1 MATEIAK
8 AYVQIIPSAEGIK
21 GKLTEVFSSEATD
34 VGEAFGKKM
43 VSGIQK
49 AFEASDIGKKLADS
63 IDQNGMVKQS
73 LGNVETAFK
82 DNTNKIKSY
91 TEETYKAAGNS
102 VNEYAKTAA
111 TASESQFKAIGEA
124 LGKNL
129 KSAAKVV
136 GRAFTAVAKT
146 AVVGFSAAAA
156 GVAAVSKS
164 ALNAYADYEQLV
176 GGVETLF
183 GDASDKV
190 LQNANRAFQTAGLS
204 ANEYMETVT
213 SFSASLLQ
221 SVGKDT
227 KKAAEYA
234 DQALVDMS
242 DNANKMGTNMRDIQ
256 NAYQGFA
263 KQNYTMLDNLKL
275 GYGGTKEEMERL
287 IADANKVKQAN
298 GEMADLSID
307 SFADITEAI
316 HIVQTEMG
324 ITGTTAKEAST
335 TIQGS
340 VGMMKASWKNLLV
353 GVADDTQD
361 FSGLMDNFVDSVGTA
376 AKNILPRVETI
387 LSGIGSLVEGL
398 APVVAQAVPQL
409 VTTILPGM
417 ASAAASLLKAFA
429 GSLVELAPALLQS
442 ALSGIQTILVSG
454 LNVPRGL
461 ADNIMHVFNNAV
473 DAVQNVWGAVKDA
486 LGAIGSALSNAK
498 IDWNGIW
505 DGIADAVSVAGD
517 IIAGACTAIGD
528 GIAAVITEVQTDG
541 TILNTVWTTLSD
553 AVEDVK
559 NVVDTAIS
567 AVGDFI
573 AWLSSGSSGAE
584 VFKAAIIGVA
594 TGFAAWKIV
603 SKISSLVSGLTG
615 IISAAKGGFAA
626 FNAVLAANPVGAVI
640 TAVAAL
646 TAGIAYLWNTNEGF
660 RNAVIG
666 AWEAIKTAF
675 GTAIDAICGF
685 FSGFVDSVGSALSSA
700 WEAITGAFT
709 AIGDALSA
717 AWETIKNVVQ
727 VALMWIVELIT
738 SYISIITIPF
748 QFIWEN
754 CKDVIFN
761 AWEAIKSTV
770 STALEAISGTI
781 TTVWNAVSGFLSSAL
796 DAIRNVFSTVWT
808 AISTTVSS
816 VWDGIKNVVT
826 TAINAVRD
834 TVTNV
839 FNTVKSTVSNIWNGI
854 KSTIS
859 NVITGI
865 KTNVTNVFN
874 TIKTAIETPIRIV
887 KNTVTTVFNAIKKAI
902 ETPINAA
909 RDAVKNAIDKIKSF
923 FNFSWSLPKLKL
935 PHISITGSFSL
946 VPPSV
951 PHFGIEWYKKA
962 MDVPMLLNSPTI
974 FGAAGGSLLGAGEA
988 GPEVVSGAATLMDM
1002 IRSVVDDAQQTDGM
1016 PVTELH
1022 AILMVLREILQML
1035 TGGSPRDEKLAAMLA
1050 DAISRIQLQ
1059 VDAVFDPREAGRA
1072 LAPEVDKRQGG
1083 TAVLRERG
1091 VI

>member
-8 AYVQIIPSAEGIK
+8 AYVQIVPSMQGIK
-21 GKLTEVFSSEATD
+21 AQLSKS
-34 VGEAFGKKM
+34 
-43 VSGIQK
+43 
-49 AFEASDIGKKLADS
+49 LAPA
-63 IDQNGMVKQS
+63 
-73 LGNVETAFK
+73 VETSGKESGQKMGNAL
-82 DNTNKIKSY
+82 
-91 TEETYKAAGNS
+91 AG
-102 VNEYAKTAA
+102 
-111 TASESQFKAIGEA
+111 G
-124 LGKNL
+124 L
-129 KSAAKVV
+129 KSAASSIGK
-136 GRAFTAVAKT
+136 AFTAAAK
-146 AVVGFSAAAA
+146 AAAVGFGAAAA
-156 GVAAVSKS
+156 AVSAVGKS
-164 ALNAYADYEQLV
+164 ALNAYADYEQLI

-183 GDASDKV
+183 GNASDKV

-242 DNANKMGTNMRDIQ
+242 DNANKMGSNMQDIQ

-361 FSGLMDNFVDSVGTA
+361 FGGLMDNFVDSVGIA

-387 LSGIGSLVEGL
+387 LGGIGSLVEGL

-409 VTTILPGM
+409 VMTILPSM
-417 ASAAASLLKAFA
+417 ASAAASLLQAFA

-454 LNVPRGL
+454 LNVPQGL
-461 ADNIMHVFNNAV
+461 ADNIMHVFDNA
-473 DAVQNVWGAVKDA
+473 AKAIENVWGAVKDA
-486 LGAIGSALSNAK
+486 ISSALGVLGDFMSWLTSGSAGAAAFQAA
-498 IDWNGIW
+498 IVGI
-505 DGIADAVSVAGD
+505 V
-517 IIAGACTAIGD
+517 TAITAYNAIMGVQQA
-528 GIAAVITEVQTDG
+528 ITTVVTAAQAA
-541 TILNTVWTTLSD
+541 LN
-553 AVEDVK
+553 
-559 NVVDTAIS
+559 
-567 AVGDFI
+567 
-573 AWLSSGSSGAE
+573 
-584 VFKAAIIGVA
+584 
-594 TGFAAWKIV
+594 
-603 SKISSLVSGLTG
+603 LVMD
-615 IISAAKGGFAA
+615 
-626 FNAVLAANPVGAVI
+626 ANPIMLVVM
-640 TAVAAL
+640 AVAAL
-646 TAGIAYLWNTNEGF
+646 VAGLVYLWNTNEGF
-660 RNAVIG
+660 RETVTT
-666 AWEAIKTAF
+666 AWEAIKEAF
-675 GTAIDAICGF
+675 STAIDAICGF
-685 FSGFVDSVGSALSSA
+685 FSNLAATASS
-700 WEAITGAFT
+700 
-709 AIGDALSA
+709 
-717 AWETIKNVVQ
+717 
-727 VALMWIVELIT
+727 
-738 SYISIITIPF
+738 
-748 QFIWEN
+748 IWN
-754 CKDVIFN
+754 
-761 AWEAIKSTV
+761 S
-770 STALEAISGTI
+770 I
-781 TTVWNAVSGFLSSAL
+781 TTTISNAV
-796 DAIRNVFSTVWT
+796 NTV
-808 AISTTVSS
+808 STTVS
-816 VWDGIKNVVT
+816 
-826 TAINAVRD
+826 
-834 TVTNV
+834 NV
-839 FNTVKSTVSNIWNGI
+839 FNAVKTTVSNIWTGI
-854 KSTIS
+854 KTTIS
-859 NVITGI
+859 NVVNGI
-865 KTNVTNVFN
+865 KTTVSNVFN
-874 TIKTAIETPIRIV
+874 AVKTAIENPI
-887 KNTVTTVFNAIKKAI
+887 KAAKETVTSIFNAIKKGI

-909 RDAVKNAIDKIKSF
+909 RDAVRNAIDKIRGF

-946 VPPSV
+946 VPPRV
-951 PHFGIEWYKKA
+951 PHFGISWYKKA
-962 MDVPMLLNSPTI
+962 MDTPMLLNNPTI

-988 GPEVVSGAATLMDM
+988 GPEVVSGTATLMDM

-1022 AILMVLREILQML
+1022 AILTILREILQML

-1059 VDAVFDPREAGRA
+1059 VNAVFDPREAGRA

-1091 VI
+1091 VV

>member
-8 AYVQIIPSAEGIK
+8 AYVQIVPSAEGIK
-21 GKLTEVFSSEATD
+21 GKLTEVFAAEATD
-34 VGEAFGKKM
+34 AGEAIGKKM

-49 AFEASDIGKKLADS
+49 ALEASDIGKKFADS

-73 LGNVETAFK
+73 LSNVETAFK
-82 DNTNKIKSY
+82 DNTNKIKDY

-102 VNEYAKTAA
+102 VNEYTKSAA

-129 KSAAKVV
+129 KSAAKMV
-136 GRAFTAVAKT
+136 GKAFTAVAKT

-156 GVAAVSKS
+156 AVAAVSKS

-183 GDASDKV
+183 GNASDKV

-242 DNANKMGTNMRDIQ
+242 DNANKMGSNMQDIQ

-361 FSGLMDNFVDSVGTA
+361 FGGLMDNFVDSVGIA

-387 LSGIGSLVEGL
+387 LGGIGSLVEGL

-409 VTTILPGM
+409 VMTILPSM
-417 ASAAASLLKAFA
+417 ASAAASLLQAFA

-454 LNVPRGL
+454 LNVPQGL
-461 ADNIMHVFNNAV
+461 ADNITHVFDSA
-473 DAVQNVWGAVKDA
+473 AKAIENVLGAVKDA
-486 LGAIGSALSNAK
+486 IGTIGSALSNAE
-498 IDWNGIW
+498 IDWGGIW
-505 DGIADAVSVAGD
+505 DGIADAVSIAGD
-517 IIAGACTAIGD
+517 IIAGVCTAIGD
-528 GIAAVITEVQTDG
+528 AVVYVGGIVGTALLAVGDQLGWLVEQAQTNGTAINAAWTAVQDAFSAMGDVIGMALEGLSSLFGSFFADNQSGTSLFSAVWEYAATYLATIAQTIAGAIQGIADAIKWLVDEAQTDG
-541 TILNTVWTTLSD
+541 TFLNAIWTQVQTVFETVTS
-553 AVEDVK
+553 V
-559 NVVDTAIS
+559 
-567 AVGDFI
+567 
-573 AWLSSGSSGAE
+573 
-584 VFKAAIIGVA
+584 
-594 TGFAAWKIV
+594 
-603 SKISSLVSGLTG
+603 ISSL
-615 IISAAKGGFAA
+615 
-626 FNAVLAANPVGAVI
+626 
-640 TAVAAL
+640 
-646 TAGIAYLWNTNEGF
+646 
-660 RNAVIG
+660 
-666 AWEAIKTAF
+666 
-675 GTAIDAICGF
+675 
-685 FSGFVDSVGSALSSA
+685 FS
-700 WEAITGAFT
+700 AFT
-709 AIGDALSA
+709 AALNGDWSAFGENLLNAGQIFLGGLANLWNNGWTAIGNFA
-717 AWETIKNVVQ
+717 TQ
-727 VALMWIVELIT
+727 
-738 SYISIITIPF
+738 
-748 QFIWEN
+748 IWN
-754 CKDVIFN
+754 
-761 AWEAIKSTV
+761 AIKS
-770 STALEAISGTI
+770 S
-781 TTVWNAVSGFLSSAL
+781 
-796 DAIRNVFSTVWT
+796 
-808 AISTTVSS
+808 
-816 VWDGIKNVVT
+816 
-826 TAINAVRD
+826 
-834 TVTNV
+834 
-839 FNTVKSTVSNIWNGI
+839 VSNIINGI
-854 KSTIS
+854 KSTIGT
-859 NVITGI
+859 VVDAI
-865 KTNVTNVFN
+865 KSKVTAVFSAV
-874 TIKTAIETPIRIV
+874 KTAIENPI
-887 KNTVTTVFNAIKKAI
+887 KAAKETVTSIFNAIKKGI

-909 RDAVKNAIDKIKSF
+909 RDAVRNAIDKIKGF

-946 VPPSV
+946 VPPRV
-951 PHFGIEWYKKA
+951 PHFGISWYKKA
-962 MDVPMLLNSPTI
+962 MNTPMLLNNPTI

-988 GPEVVSGAATLMDM
+988 GPEVVSGANTLMDM

-1022 AILMVLREILQML
+1022 AILTILHEILQML
-1035 TGGSPRDEKLAAMLA
+1035 IGGSPRDEKLAAMLA

-1059 VDAVFDPREAGRA
+1059 VNAVFDPREAGRA

-1091 VI
+1091 VV

>member
-8 AYVQIIPSAEGIK
+8 AYVQIVPS
-21 GKLTEVFSSEATD
+21 
-34 VGEAFGKKM
+34 M
-43 VSGIQK
+43 QGIQAQLSK
-49 AFEASDIGKKLADS
+49 SLSPEVEKSGKESGQKMGNALA
-63 IDQNGMVKQS
+63 G
-73 LGNVETAFK
+73 G
-82 DNTNKIKSY
+82 
-91 TEETYKAAGNS
+91 
-102 VNEYAKTAA
+102 
-111 TASESQFKAIGEA
+111 
-124 LGKNL
+124 L
-129 KSAAKVV
+129 KSAASSIGK
-136 GRAFTAVAKT
+136 AFTAAAK
-146 AVVGFSAAAA
+146 AAAVGFGAAAA

-183 GDASDKV
+183 GNASDKV

-324 ITGTTAKEAST
+324 ITGTTAKEAGT

-361 FSGLMDNFVDSVGTA
+361 FDGLMDNFVDSVGTA

-387 LSGIGSLVEGL
+387 LGGIGSLVEGL

-429 GSLVELAPALLQS
+429 GSLIEMAPALLQS

-454 LNVPRGL
+454 LNVPQGL
-461 ADNIMHVFNNAV
+461 ADNIMHVFDKAV
-473 DAVQNVWGAVKDA
+473 AAVENVWGAVKDA
-486 LGAIGSALSNAK
+486 IGTIGSALSNAE
-498 IDWNGIW
+498 IDWGGIW
-505 DGIADAVSVAGD
+505 DSIADAVSVAGD
-517 IIAGACTAIGD
+517 IIAGVCTAIGD
-528 GIAAVITEVQTDG
+528 AVVYVGGIVGTALLAVGDQLGWLVEQAQTDG
-541 TILNTVWTTLSD
+541 TAINAAWTAVQD
-553 AVEDVK
+553 AF
-559 NVVDTAIS
+559 S
-567 AVGDFI
+567 AVGDVI
-573 AWLSSGSSGAE
+573 GMALEGLSSLFGSFFADNQSGTSLFSAVWE
-584 VFKAAIIGVA
+584 YAATYLATIAQTIASAIQGIADAIKWLVDEAQTDGTFLNAIWMQVQTVFETV
-594 TGFAAWKIV
+594 TSV
-603 SKISSLVSGLTG
+603 ISSL
-615 IISAAKGGFAA
+615 
-626 FNAVLAANPVGAVI
+626 
-640 TAVAAL
+640 
-646 TAGIAYLWNTNEGF
+646 
-660 RNAVIG
+660 
-666 AWEAIKTAF
+666 
-675 GTAIDAICGF
+675 
-685 FSGFVDSVGSALSSA
+685 FS
-700 WEAITGAFT
+700 AFT
-709 AIGDALSA
+709 AALNGDWSAFGENLLNAGQIFLGGLADLWNNGWTAIGNFA
-717 AWETIKNVVQ
+717 TQ
-727 VALMWIVELIT
+727 
-738 SYISIITIPF
+738 
-748 QFIWEN
+748 IWN
-754 CKDVIFN
+754 
-761 AWEAIKSTV
+761 AIKS
-770 STALEAISGTI
+770 S
-781 TTVWNAVSGFLSSAL
+781 
-796 DAIRNVFSTVWT
+796 
-808 AISTTVSS
+808 
-816 VWDGIKNVVT
+816 
-826 TAINAVRD
+826 
-834 TVTNV
+834 
-839 FNTVKSTVSNIWNGI
+839 VSNI
-854 KSTIS
+854 KSTIGT
-859 NVITGI
+859 VVDAI
-865 KTNVTNVFN
+865 KSKVTAVFSAV
-874 TIKTAIETPIRIV
+874 KTAIENPI
-887 KNTVTTVFNAIKKAI
+887 KAAKETVTSIFNAIKKGI

-909 RDAVKNAIDKIKSF
+909 RDAVRNAIDKIRGF

-946 VPPSV
+946 VPPRV
-951 PHFGIEWYKKA
+951 PHFGISWYKKA
-962 MDVPMLLNSPTI
+962 MDTPMLLNNPTI

-1022 AILMVLREILQML
+1022 AILTILREILQML

-1059 VDAVFDPREAGRA
+1059 VNAVFDPREAGRA

-1091 VI
+1091 VV

>member
-8 AYVQIIPSAEGIK
+8 AYVQIVPS
-21 GKLTEVFSSEATD
+21 
-34 VGEAFGKKM
+34 M
-43 VSGIQK
+43 QGIQAQLSK
-49 AFEASDIGKKLADS
+49 SLAPA
-63 IDQNGMVKQS
+63 
-73 LGNVETAFK
+73 VETSGKESGQKMGNAL
-82 DNTNKIKSY
+82 
-91 TEETYKAAGNS
+91 AG
-102 VNEYAKTAA
+102 
-111 TASESQFKAIGEA
+111 G
-124 LGKNL
+124 L
-129 KSAAKVV
+129 KSAASSIGK
-136 GRAFTAVAKT
+136 AFTAAAK
-146 AVVGFSAAAA
+146 AAAVGFGAAAA
-156 GVAAVSKS
+156 AVAAVSKS

-183 GDASDKV
+183 GNASDKV

-213 SFSASLLQ
+213 NFSASLLQ

-242 DNANKMGTNMRDIQ
+242 DNANKMGSNMQDIQ

-361 FSGLMDNFVDSVGTA
+361 FGGLMDNFVDSVGIA

-387 LSGIGSLVEGL
+387 LGGIGSLVEGL

-417 ASAAASLLKAFA
+417 ASAAASLLQAFA

-442 ALSGIQTILVSG
+442 ALSGIQMILVSG
-454 LNVPRGL
+454 LNVPQRL
-461 ADNIMHVFNNAV
+461 ADNIMHVFDNA
-473 DAVQNVWGAVKDA
+473 AKAIENVLGAVNDA
-486 LGAIGSALSNAK
+486 IGTIGSALSNAE
-498 IDWNGIW
+498 IDWGGIW

-517 IIAGACTAIGD
+517 IIAGVCTAIGD
-528 GIAAVITEVQTDG
+528 AVVYVGGIVGTAFLAVGDQLGWLVEQAQTDG
-541 TILNTVWTTLSD
+541 TAINAAWTAVQD
-553 AVEDVK
+553 AF
-559 NVVDTAIS
+559 S
-567 AVGDFI
+567 AVSDVIGMALEGLSFLFGSFFADNQSGTSLFSAVWEYAATYLATI
-573 AWLSSGSSGAE
+573 AQTIAGAIQGIADAIKWLVDEAQTDGT
-584 VFKAAIIGVA
+584 FLNAIWTQVQ
-594 TGFAAWKIV
+594 TMFETV
-603 SKISSLVSGLTG
+603 TSVISSL
-615 IISAAKGGFAA
+615 
-626 FNAVLAANPVGAVI
+626 
-640 TAVAAL
+640 
-646 TAGIAYLWNTNEGF
+646 
-660 RNAVIG
+660 
-666 AWEAIKTAF
+666 
-675 GTAIDAICGF
+675 
-685 FSGFVDSVGSALSSA
+685 FS
-700 WEAITGAFT
+700 AFT
-709 AIGDALSA
+709 AALNGDWSAFGENLLNAGQIFLGGLANLWNNGWTAIGNFA
-717 AWETIKNVVQ
+717 TQ
-727 VALMWIVELIT
+727 
-738 SYISIITIPF
+738 
-748 QFIWEN
+748 IWN
-754 CKDVIFN
+754 
-761 AWEAIKSTV
+761 AIKS
-770 STALEAISGTI
+770 S
-781 TTVWNAVSGFLSSAL
+781 
-796 DAIRNVFSTVWT
+796 
-808 AISTTVSS
+808 
-816 VWDGIKNVVT
+816 
-826 TAINAVRD
+826 
-834 TVTNV
+834 
-839 FNTVKSTVSNIWNGI
+839 VSNIINGI
-854 KSTIS
+854 KSTIGT
-859 NVITGI
+859 VVDAI
-865 KTNVTNVFN
+865 KSKVTAVFSAV
-874 TIKTAIETPIRIV
+874 KTAIENPI
-887 KNTVTTVFNAIKKAI
+887 KAAKETVTSIFNAIKKGI

-909 RDAVKNAIDKIKSF
+909 RDAVRNAIDKIKGF

-946 VPPSV
+946 VPPRV
-951 PHFGIEWYKKA
+951 PHFGISWYKKA
-962 MDVPMLLNSPTI
+962 MDTPMLLNNPTI

-1022 AILMVLREILQML
+1022 AILTILREILQML

-1059 VDAVFDPREAGRA
+1059 VNAVFDPREAGRA

-1083 TAVLRERG
+1083 TAILRERG
-1091 VI
+1091 VV

>member
-8 AYVQIIPSAEGIK
+8 AYVQIVPSAEGIK
-21 GKLTEVFSSEATD
+21 GKLTEVFAAEATD
-34 VGEAFGKKM
+34 AGEAIGKKM

-49 AFEASDIGKKLADS
+49 ALEASDIGKKFADS

-73 LGNVETAFK
+73 LSNVETAFK
-82 DNTNKIKSY
+82 DNTNKIKDY

-102 VNEYAKTAA
+102 VNEYTKSAA

-129 KSAAKVV
+129 KSAAKMI
-136 GRAFTAVAKT
+136 GKAFTAVAKT

-156 GVAAVSKS
+156 AVAAVSKS

-183 GDASDKV
+183 GNASDKV

-242 DNANKMGTNMRDIQ
+242 DNANKMGSNMQDIQ

-361 FSGLMDNFVDSVGTA
+361 FGGLMDNFVDSVGTA

-387 LSGIGSLVEGL
+387 LGGIGSLVKGL

-409 VTTILPGM
+409 VMTILPSM
-417 ASAAASLLKAFA
+417 ASAAASLLQAFA

-454 LNVPRGL
+454 LNVPQGL
-461 ADNIMHVFNNAV
+461 TDNIMHVFDNTVA
-473 DAVQNVWGAVKDA
+473 AIENVLGAVKDA
-486 LGAIGSALSNAK
+486 IGTIGSALSNAE
-498 IDWNGIW
+498 IDWGGIW

-517 IIAGACTAIGD
+517 IIAGVCTAIGD
-528 GIAAVITEVQTDG
+528 AVVYVGGIVGTALLAVGDQLGWLVEQAQTDG
-541 TILNTVWTTLSD
+541 TAINAAWTAVQD
-553 AVEDVK
+553 AF
-559 NVVDTAIS
+559 S
-567 AVGDFI
+567 AVGDVI
-573 AWLSSGSSGAE
+573 GMALEGLSSLFGSFFADNQSGTSLFSAVWE
-584 VFKAAIIGVA
+584 YAATYLATIAQTIASAIQGIADAIKWLVDEAQTDGTFLNAIWTQVQTVFETV
-594 TGFAAWKIV
+594 TSV
-603 SKISSLVSGLTG
+603 ISSL
-615 IISAAKGGFAA
+615 
-626 FNAVLAANPVGAVI
+626 
-640 TAVAAL
+640 
-646 TAGIAYLWNTNEGF
+646 
-660 RNAVIG
+660 
-666 AWEAIKTAF
+666 
-675 GTAIDAICGF
+675 
-685 FSGFVDSVGSALSSA
+685 FS
-700 WEAITGAFT
+700 AFT
-709 AIGDALSA
+709 AALNGDWSAFGENLLNAGQIFLGGLANLWNNGWTAIGNFA
-717 AWETIKNVVQ
+717 TQ
-727 VALMWIVELIT
+727 
-738 SYISIITIPF
+738 
-748 QFIWEN
+748 IWN
-754 CKDVIFN
+754 
-761 AWEAIKSTV
+761 AIKS
-770 STALEAISGTI
+770 S
-781 TTVWNAVSGFLSSAL
+781 
-796 DAIRNVFSTVWT
+796 
-808 AISTTVSS
+808 
-816 VWDGIKNVVT
+816 
-826 TAINAVRD
+826 
-834 TVTNV
+834 
-839 FNTVKSTVSNIWNGI
+839 VSNIINGI
-854 KSTIS
+854 KSTIGT
-859 NVITGI
+859 VVDAI
-865 KTNVTNVFN
+865 KSKVTTVFSAV
-874 TIKTAIETPIRIV
+874 KTAIENPI
-887 KNTVTTVFNAIKKAI
+887 KAAKETVTSIFNAIKKGI

-909 RDAVKNAIDKIKSF
+909 RDAVRNAIDKIKGF

-946 VPPSV
+946 VPPRV
-951 PHFGIEWYKKA
+951 PHFGISWYKKA
-962 MDVPMLLNSPTI
+962 MNTPMLLNNPTI

-1022 AILMVLREILQML
+1022 AILTILREILQML
-1035 TGGSPRDEKLAAMLA
+1035 IGGSPRDEKLAAMLA

-1059 VDAVFDPREAGRA
+1059 VNAVFDPREAGRA

-1091 VI
+1091 VV

>member
-8 AYVQIIPSAEGIK
+8 AYVQIVPS
-21 GKLTEVFSSEATD
+21 
-34 VGEAFGKKM
+34 M
-43 VSGIQK
+43 QGIQAQLSK
-49 AFEASDIGKKLADS
+49 SLAPA
-63 IDQNGMVKQS
+63 
-73 LGNVETAFK
+73 VETSGKESGQKMGNAL
-82 DNTNKIKSY
+82 
-91 TEETYKAAGNS
+91 AG
-102 VNEYAKTAA
+102 
-111 TASESQFKAIGEA
+111 G
-124 LGKNL
+124 L
-129 KSAAKVV
+129 KSAASSIGK
-136 GRAFTAVAKT
+136 AFTAAAK
-146 AVVGFSAAAA
+146 AAAVGFGAAAA
-156 GVAAVSKS
+156 AVTAGFGAAESAVAAVGKS

-183 GDASDKV
+183 GNASDKV

-242 DNANKMGTNMRDIQ
+242 DNANKMGSNMQDIQ

-340 VGMMKASWKNLLV
+340 VGMVKASWKNLLV

-361 FSGLMDNFVDSVGTA
+361 FGGLMDNFVSSVGIA

-387 LSGIGSLVEGL
+387 LGGIGSLVEGL

-409 VTTILPGM
+409 VMTILPSM
-417 ASAAASLLKAFA
+417 ASAAASLLQAFA

-454 LNVPRGL
+454 LNVPQGL
-461 ADNIMHVFNNAV
+461 ADNIMHVFDNA
-473 DAVQNVWGAVKDA
+473 AKAIENVWGAVKDA
-486 LGAIGSALSNAK
+486 ISSVLGVLGDFMSWLTSGSAGAAAFQAA
-498 IDWNGIW
+498 IVGI
-505 DGIADAVSVAGD
+505 V
-517 IIAGACTAIGD
+517 TAITAYNAIMGVQQA
-528 GIAAVITEVQTDG
+528 ITTAVTAAQAA
-541 TILNTVWTTLSD
+541 LN
-553 AVEDVK
+553 
-559 NVVDTAIS
+559 
-567 AVGDFI
+567 
-573 AWLSSGSSGAE
+573 
-584 VFKAAIIGVA
+584 
-594 TGFAAWKIV
+594 
-603 SKISSLVSGLTG
+603 LVMD
-615 IISAAKGGFAA
+615 
-626 FNAVLAANPVGAVI
+626 ANPIMLVVM
-640 TAVAAL
+640 AVAAL
-646 TAGIAYLWNTNEGF
+646 VAGLVYLWNTNEGF
-660 RNAVIG
+660 RETVTT
-666 AWEAIKTAF
+666 AWEAIKEAF
-675 GTAIDAICGF
+675 STAIDAICGF
-685 FSGFVDSVGSALSSA
+685 FSNFAATASS
-700 WEAITGAFT
+700 
-709 AIGDALSA
+709 
-717 AWETIKNVVQ
+717 
-727 VALMWIVELIT
+727 
-738 SYISIITIPF
+738 
-748 QFIWEN
+748 IWN
-754 CKDVIFN
+754 
-761 AWEAIKSTV
+761 S
-770 STALEAISGTI
+770 I
-781 TTVWNAVSGFLSSAL
+781 TTTISNAV
-796 DAIRNVFSTVWT
+796 NTV
-808 AISTTVSS
+808 STTVS
-816 VWDGIKNVVT
+816 
-826 TAINAVRD
+826 
-834 TVTNV
+834 NV
-839 FNTVKSTVSNIWNGI
+839 FNAVKTTVSNIWTGI
-854 KSTIS
+854 KTTIS
-859 NVITGI
+859 NVVNGI
-865 KTNVTNVFN
+865 KTTVSNVFN
-874 TIKTAIETPIRIV
+874 AVKTAIENPI
-887 KNTVTTVFNAIKKAI
+887 KAAKETVTSIFNAIKKGI

-909 RDAVKNAIDKIKSF
+909 RDAVRNAIDKIKGF

-946 VPPSV
+946 VPPRV
-951 PHFGIEWYKKA
+951 PHFGISWYKKA
-962 MDVPMLLNSPTI
+962 MNTPMLLNNPTI

-1022 AILMVLREILQML
+1022 AILTILREILQML

-1059 VDAVFDPREAGRA
+1059 VNAVFDPREAGRA

-1091 VI
+1091 VV

>member
-8 AYVQIIPSAEGIK
+8 AYVQIVPS
-21 GKLTEVFSSEATD
+21 
-34 VGEAFGKKM
+34 M
-43 VSGIQK
+43 QGIQAQLSK
-49 AFEASDIGKKLADS
+49 SLAPA
-63 IDQNGMVKQS
+63 
-73 LGNVETAFK
+73 VETSGKESGQKMGNAL
-82 DNTNKIKSY
+82 
-91 TEETYKAAGNS
+91 AG
-102 VNEYAKTAA
+102 
-111 TASESQFKAIGEA
+111 G
-124 LGKNL
+124 L
-129 KSAAKVV
+129 KSAASSIGK
-136 GRAFTAVAKT
+136 AFTAAAK
-146 AVVGFSAAAA
+146 AAAVGFGAAAA
-156 GVAAVSKS
+156 AVAAVGKS

-183 GDASDKV
+183 GNASDKV

-242 DNANKMGTNMRDIQ
+242 DNANKMGSNMQDIQ

-361 FSGLMDNFVDSVGTA
+361 FGGLMDNFVDSVGIA

-387 LSGIGSLVEGL
+387 LGGIGSLVEGL

-409 VTTILPGM
+409 VMTILPSM
-417 ASAAASLLKAFA
+417 ASAAASLLQAFA

-454 LNVPRGL
+454 LNVPQGL
-461 ADNIMHVFNNAV
+461 ADNIMHVFDSAAKAV
-473 DAVQNVWGAVKDA
+473 ENVLGAVKDA
-486 LGAIGSALSNAK
+486 IGTIGSALNNAET
-498 IDWNGIW
+498 DWGGIW

-517 IIAGACTAIGD
+517 IIAGVCTAIGD
-528 GIAAVITEVQTDG
+528 AVVYVGGIVGTAFLAVGDQLGWLVEQAQTDG
-541 TILNTVWTTLSD
+541 TAINAAWTAVQD
-553 AVEDVK
+553 AF
-559 NVVDTAIS
+559 S
-567 AVGDFI
+567 AVSDVIGM
-573 AWLSSGSSGAE
+573 ALEGLSSLFGSFFADNQSGTSLFSAVWE
-584 VFKAAIIGVA
+584 YAATYLATIAQTIAGAIQGIADAIKWLVDEAQTDGTFLNAIWTQVQTVFETV
-594 TGFAAWKIV
+594 TSV
-603 SKISSLVSGLTG
+603 ISSL
-615 IISAAKGGFAA
+615 
-626 FNAVLAANPVGAVI
+626 
-640 TAVAAL
+640 
-646 TAGIAYLWNTNEGF
+646 
-660 RNAVIG
+660 
-666 AWEAIKTAF
+666 
-675 GTAIDAICGF
+675 
-685 FSGFVDSVGSALSSA
+685 FS
-700 WEAITGAFT
+700 AFT
-709 AIGDALSA
+709 AALNGDWSAFGENLLNAGQIFLGGLANLWNNGWTAIGNFA
-717 AWETIKNVVQ
+717 TQ
-727 VALMWIVELIT
+727 
-738 SYISIITIPF
+738 
-748 QFIWEN
+748 IWN
-754 CKDVIFN
+754 
-761 AWEAIKSTV
+761 AIKS
-770 STALEAISGTI
+770 S
-781 TTVWNAVSGFLSSAL
+781 
-796 DAIRNVFSTVWT
+796 
-808 AISTTVSS
+808 
-816 VWDGIKNVVT
+816 
-826 TAINAVRD
+826 
-834 TVTNV
+834 
-839 FNTVKSTVSNIWNGI
+839 VSNIINGI
-854 KSTIS
+854 KSTIGT
-859 NVITGI
+859 VVDAI
-865 KTNVTNVFN
+865 KSKVTAVFSAV
-874 TIKTAIETPIRIV
+874 KTAIENPI
-887 KNTVTTVFNAIKKAI
+887 KAAKETVTSIFNAIKKGI

-909 RDAVKNAIDKIKSF
+909 RDAVRNAIDKIKGF

-946 VPPSV
+946 VP
-951 PHFGIEWYKKA
+951 HFGVSWYKKA
-962 MDVPMLLNSPTI
+962 MDTPMLLNNPTI

-1002 IRSVVDDAQQTDGM
+1002 IRSVVDNAQQTDGM

-1022 AILMVLREILQML
+1022 AILTILREILQML

-1059 VDAVFDPREAGRA
+1059 VNAVFDPREAGRA

-1091 VI
+1091 VV

>member
-8 AYVQIIPSAEGIK
+8 AYVQIVPS
-21 GKLTEVFSSEATD
+21 
-34 VGEAFGKKM
+34 M
-43 VSGIQK
+43 QGIQAQLSK
-49 AFEASDIGKKLADS
+49 SLAPEVEKSGKESGQKMGNALA
-63 IDQNGMVKQS
+63 G
-73 LGNVETAFK
+73 G
-82 DNTNKIKSY
+82 
-91 TEETYKAAGNS
+91 
-102 VNEYAKTAA
+102 
-111 TASESQFKAIGEA
+111 
-124 LGKNL
+124 L
-129 KSAAKVV
+129 KSAASSIGK
-136 GRAFTAVAKT
+136 AFTAAAK
-146 AVVGFSAAAA
+146 AAAVGFGAAAA
-156 GVAAVSKS
+156 AVAAVGKS

-183 GDASDKV
+183 GNASDKV

-242 DNANKMGTNMRDIQ
+242 DNANKMGSNMQDIQ

-361 FSGLMDNFVDSVGTA
+361 FGGLMDNFVDSVGIA

-387 LSGIGSLVEGL
+387 LGGIGSLVEGL

-409 VTTILPGM
+409 VITILPGM
-417 ASAAASLLKAFA
+417 ASAAASLLQAFA
-429 GSLVELAPALLQS
+429 GSLVELAPELLQS

-454 LNVPRGL
+454 LNVPQGL
-461 ADNIMHVFNNAV
+461 ADNIMHVFDNAAK
-473 DAVQNVWGAVKDA
+473 AVENVWGAVKDA
-486 LGAIGSALSNAK
+486 ISSALGVLGDFMSWLTSGSAGAAAFQAA
-498 IDWNGIW
+498 IVGI
-505 DGIADAVSVAGD
+505 V
-517 IIAGACTAIGD
+517 TAITAYNAIMGVQQA
-528 GIAAVITEVQTDG
+528 ITTVVTAAQAA
-541 TILNTVWTTLSD
+541 LN
-553 AVEDVK
+553 
-559 NVVDTAIS
+559 
-567 AVGDFI
+567 
-573 AWLSSGSSGAE
+573 
-584 VFKAAIIGVA
+584 
-594 TGFAAWKIV
+594 
-603 SKISSLVSGLTG
+603 LVMD
-615 IISAAKGGFAA
+615 
-626 FNAVLAANPVGAVI
+626 ANPIMLVVM
-640 TAVAAL
+640 AVAAL
-646 TAGIAYLWNTNEGF
+646 VAGLVYLWNTNEGF
-660 RNAVIG
+660 RETVTT
-666 AWEAIKTAF
+666 AWEAIKEAF
-675 GTAIDAICGF
+675 STAIDAICGF
-685 FSGFVDSVGSALSSA
+685 FSNLAATASS
-700 WEAITGAFT
+700 
-709 AIGDALSA
+709 
-717 AWETIKNVVQ
+717 
-727 VALMWIVELIT
+727 
-738 SYISIITIPF
+738 
-748 QFIWEN
+748 IWN
-754 CKDVIFN
+754 
-761 AWEAIKSTV
+761 S
-770 STALEAISGTI
+770 I
-781 TTVWNAVSGFLSSAL
+781 TTTISNAV
-796 DAIRNVFSTVWT
+796 NTV
-808 AISTTVSS
+808 STTVS
-816 VWDGIKNVVT
+816 
-826 TAINAVRD
+826 
-834 TVTNV
+834 NV
-839 FNTVKSTVSNIWNGI
+839 FNAVKTTVSNIWTGI
-854 KSTIS
+854 KTTIS
-859 NVITGI
+859 NVVNGI
-865 KTNVTNVFN
+865 KTTVSNVFN
-874 TIKTAIETPIRIV
+874 AVKTAIENPI
-887 KNTVTTVFNAIKKAI
+887 KAAKETVTSIFNAIKKGI

-909 RDAVKNAIDKIKSF
+909 RDAVRNAIDKIRGF

-946 VPPSV
+946 VPPRV
-951 PHFGIEWYKKA
+951 PHFGVSWYKKA
-962 MDVPMLLNSPTI
+962 MDTPMLLNNPTI

-1022 AILMVLREILQML
+1022 AILTILREILQIL

-1059 VDAVFDPREAGRA
+1059 VNAVFDPREAGRA

-1091 VI
+1091 VV

>member
-8 AYVQIIPSAEGIK
+8 AYVQIVPS
-21 GKLTEVFSSEATD
+21 
-34 VGEAFGKKM
+34 M
-43 VSGIQK
+43 QGIQAQLSK
-49 AFEASDIGKKLADS
+49 SLSPEVEKSGKESGQKMGNALA
-63 IDQNGMVKQS
+63 G
-73 LGNVETAFK
+73 G
-82 DNTNKIKSY
+82 
-91 TEETYKAAGNS
+91 
-102 VNEYAKTAA
+102 
-111 TASESQFKAIGEA
+111 
-124 LGKNL
+124 L
-129 KSAAKVV
+129 KSAASSIGK
-136 GRAFTAVAKT
+136 AFTAAAK
-146 AVVGFSAAAA
+146 AAAVGFGAAAA

-183 GDASDKV
+183 GNASDKV

-324 ITGTTAKEAST
+324 ITGTTAKEAGT

-361 FSGLMDNFVDSVGTA
+361 FDGLMDNFVDSVGTA

-387 LSGIGSLVEGL
+387 LGGIGSLVEGL

-429 GSLVELAPALLQS
+429 GSLIEMAPALLQS

-454 LNVPRGL
+454 LNVPQGL
-461 ADNIMHVFNNAV
+461 ADNIMHVFDKAV
-473 DAVQNVWGAVKDA
+473 AAVENVWGAVKDA
-486 LGAIGSALSNAK
+486 IGTIGSALSNAE
-498 IDWNGIW
+498 IDWGGIW
-505 DGIADAVSVAGD
+505 DSIADAVSVAGD
-517 IIAGACTAIGD
+517 IIAGVCTAIGD
-528 GIAAVITEVQTDG
+528 AVVYVGGIVGTALLAVGDQLGWLVEQAQTDG
-541 TILNTVWTTLSD
+541 TAINAAWTAVQD
-553 AVEDVK
+553 AF
-559 NVVDTAIS
+559 S
-567 AVGDFI
+567 AVGDVI
-573 AWLSSGSSGAE
+573 GMALEGLSSLFGSFFADNQSGTSLFSAVWE
-584 VFKAAIIGVA
+584 YAATYLATIAQTIASAIQGIADAIKWLVDEAQTDGTFLNAIWMQVQTVFETV
-594 TGFAAWKIV
+594 TSV
-603 SKISSLVSGLTG
+603 ISSL
-615 IISAAKGGFAA
+615 
-626 FNAVLAANPVGAVI
+626 
-640 TAVAAL
+640 
-646 TAGIAYLWNTNEGF
+646 
-660 RNAVIG
+660 
-666 AWEAIKTAF
+666 
-675 GTAIDAICGF
+675 
-685 FSGFVDSVGSALSSA
+685 FS
-700 WEAITGAFT
+700 AFT
-709 AIGDALSA
+709 AALNGDWSA
-717 AWETIKNVVQ
+717 
-727 VALMWIVELIT
+727 
-738 SYISIITIPF
+738 F
-748 QFIWEN
+748 GEN
-754 CKDVIFN
+754 LLNAGQIFLGGL
-761 AWEAIKSTV
+761 AD
-770 STALEAISGTI
+770 L
-781 TTVWNAVSGFLSSAL
+781 WNNG
-796 DAIRNVFSTVWT
+796 WT
-808 AISTTVSS
+808 AIGHCATQIWNAIRSS
-816 VWDGIKNVVT
+816 
-826 TAINAVRD
+826 
-834 TVTNV
+834 
-839 FNTVKSTVSNIWNGI
+839 VSNIINGI
-854 KSTIS
+854 KSTIGT
-859 NVITGI
+859 VVDAI
-865 KTNVTNVFN
+865 KSKVTAVFSAV
-874 TIKTAIETPIRIV
+874 KTAIENPI
-887 KNTVTTVFNAIKKAI
+887 KAAKETVTSIFNAIKKGI

-909 RDAVKNAIDKIKSF
+909 RDAVRNAIDKIRGF

-946 VPPSV
+946 VPPRV
-951 PHFGIEWYKKA
+951 PHFGISWYKKA
-962 MDVPMLLNSPTI
+962 MDTPMLLNNPTI

-1022 AILMVLREILQML
+1022 AILTILREILQML

-1059 VDAVFDPREAGRA
+1059 VNAVFDPREAGRA

-1091 VI
+1091 VV

>member
-8 AYVQIIPSAEGIK
+8 AYVQIVPSMQGIK
-21 GKLTEVFSSEATD
+21 GKLTEALSGEAISAGTNSGKTMGNALAGGLRSAAGTIGKVFSVA
-34 VGEAFGKKM
+34 
-43 VSGIQK
+43 
-49 AFEASDIGKKLADS
+49 
-63 IDQNGMVKQS
+63 
-73 LGNVETAFK
+73 
-82 DNTNKIKSY
+82 
-91 TEETYKAAGNS
+91 
-102 VNEYAKTAA
+102 
-111 TASESQFKAIGEA
+111 
-124 LGKNL
+124 
-129 KSAAKVV
+129 
-136 GRAFTAVAKT
+136 AKT
-146 AVVGFSAAAA
+146 AVAGFTAAAA
-156 GVAAVSKS
+156 AVAAVSKS

-183 GDASDKV
+183 GNASDKV

-324 ITGTTAKEAST
+324 ITGTTAKEAGT

-361 FSGLMDNFVDSVGTA
+361 FDGLMDNFVDSVGTA

-387 LSGIGSLVEGL
+387 LGGIGSLVEGL

-429 GSLVELAPALLQS
+429 GSLIEMAPALLQS

-454 LNVPRGL
+454 LNVPQGL
-461 ADNIMHVFNNAV
+461 ADNIMHVFDKAV
-473 DAVQNVWGAVKDA
+473 AAVENVWGAVKDA
-486 LGAIGSALSNAK
+486 IGTIGSALSNAE
-498 IDWNGIW
+498 IDWGGIW
-505 DGIADAVSVAGD
+505 DSIADAVSVAGD
-517 IIAGACTAIGD
+517 IIAGVCTAIGD
-528 GIAAVITEVQTDG
+528 AVVYVGGIVGTALLAVGDQLGWLVEQAQTDG
-541 TILNTVWTTLSD
+541 TAINAAWTAVQD
-553 AVEDVK
+553 AF
-559 NVVDTAIS
+559 S
-567 AVGDFI
+567 AVGDVI
-573 AWLSSGSSGAE
+573 GMALEGLSSLFGSFFADNQSGTSLFSAVWE
-584 VFKAAIIGVA
+584 YAATYLATIAQTIASAIQGIADAIKWLVDEAQTDGTFLNAIWMQVQTVFETV
-594 TGFAAWKIV
+594 TSV
-603 SKISSLVSGLTG
+603 ISSL
-615 IISAAKGGFAA
+615 
-626 FNAVLAANPVGAVI
+626 
-640 TAVAAL
+640 
-646 TAGIAYLWNTNEGF
+646 
-660 RNAVIG
+660 
-666 AWEAIKTAF
+666 
-675 GTAIDAICGF
+675 
-685 FSGFVDSVGSALSSA
+685 FS
-700 WEAITGAFT
+700 AFT
-709 AIGDALSA
+709 AALNGDWSAFGENLLNAGQIFLGGLADLWNNGWTAIGNFA
-717 AWETIKNVVQ
+717 TQ
-727 VALMWIVELIT
+727 
-738 SYISIITIPF
+738 
-748 QFIWEN
+748 IWN
-754 CKDVIFN
+754 
-761 AWEAIKSTV
+761 AIKS
-770 STALEAISGTI
+770 S
-781 TTVWNAVSGFLSSAL
+781 
-796 DAIRNVFSTVWT
+796 
-808 AISTTVSS
+808 
-816 VWDGIKNVVT
+816 
-826 TAINAVRD
+826 
-834 TVTNV
+834 
-839 FNTVKSTVSNIWNGI
+839 VSNIINGI
-854 KSTIS
+854 KSTIGT
-859 NVITGI
+859 VVDAI
-865 KTNVTNVFN
+865 KSKVTAVFSAV
-874 TIKTAIETPIRIV
+874 KTAIENPI
-887 KNTVTTVFNAIKKAI
+887 KAAKETVTSIFNAIKKGI

-909 RDAVKNAIDKIKSF
+909 RDAVRNAIDKIRGF

-946 VPPSV
+946 VPPRV
-951 PHFGIEWYKKA
+951 PHFGISWYKKA
-962 MDVPMLLNSPTI
+962 MDTPMLLNNPTI

-1022 AILMVLREILQML
+1022 AILTILREILQML

-1059 VDAVFDPREAGRA
+1059 VNAVFDPREAGRA

>member
-8 AYVQIIPSAEGIK
+8 AYVQIVPS
-21 GKLTEVFSSEATD
+21 
-34 VGEAFGKKM
+34 M
-43 VSGIQK
+43 QGIQAQLSK
-49 AFEASDIGKKLADS
+49 SLAPA
-63 IDQNGMVKQS
+63 
-73 LGNVETAFK
+73 VETSGKESGQKMGNAL
-82 DNTNKIKSY
+82 
-91 TEETYKAAGNS
+91 AG
-102 VNEYAKTAA
+102 
-111 TASESQFKAIGEA
+111 G
-124 LGKNL
+124 L
-129 KSAAKVV
+129 KSAASSIGK
-136 GRAFTAVAKT
+136 AFTAAAK
-146 AVVGFSAAAA
+146 AAAVGFGAAAA
-156 GVAAVSKS
+156 AVAAVGKS

-183 GDASDKV
+183 GNASDKV

-242 DNANKMGTNMRDIQ
+242 DNANKMGSNMQDIQ

-361 FSGLMDNFVDSVGTA
+361 FGGLMDNFVDSVGIA

-387 LSGIGSLVEGL
+387 LGGIGSLVEGL

-409 VTTILPGM
+409 VITILPSM
-417 ASAAASLLKAFA
+417 ASAAASLLQAFA

-454 LNVPRGL
+454 LNVPQGL
-461 ADNIMHVFNNAV
+461 ADNIMHVFDNA
-473 DAVQNVWGAVKDA
+473 AKAIENVWGAVKDA
-486 LGAIGSALSNAK
+486 ISSALGVLGDFMSWLTSGSAGAAAFQAA
-498 IDWNGIW
+498 IVGI
-505 DGIADAVSVAGD
+505 V
-517 IIAGACTAIGD
+517 TAITAYNAIMGVQQA
-528 GIAAVITEVQTDG
+528 ITTVVTAAQAA
-541 TILNTVWTTLSD
+541 LN
-553 AVEDVK
+553 
-559 NVVDTAIS
+559 
-567 AVGDFI
+567 
-573 AWLSSGSSGAE
+573 
-584 VFKAAIIGVA
+584 
-594 TGFAAWKIV
+594 
-603 SKISSLVSGLTG
+603 LVMD
-615 IISAAKGGFAA
+615 
-626 FNAVLAANPVGAVI
+626 ANPIMLVVM
-640 TAVAAL
+640 AVAAL
-646 TAGIAYLWNTNEGF
+646 VAGLVYLWNTNEGF
-660 RNAVIG
+660 RETVTT
-666 AWEAIKTAF
+666 AWEAIKEAF
-675 GTAIDAICGF
+675 STAIDAICGF
-685 FSGFVDSVGSALSSA
+685 FSNLAATASS
-700 WEAITGAFT
+700 
-709 AIGDALSA
+709 
-717 AWETIKNVVQ
+717 
-727 VALMWIVELIT
+727 
-738 SYISIITIPF
+738 
-748 QFIWEN
+748 IWN
-754 CKDVIFN
+754 
-761 AWEAIKSTV
+761 S
-770 STALEAISGTI
+770 I
-781 TTVWNAVSGFLSSAL
+781 TTTISNAV
-796 DAIRNVFSTVWT
+796 NTV
-808 AISTTVSS
+808 STTVS
-816 VWDGIKNVVT
+816 
-826 TAINAVRD
+826 
-834 TVTNV
+834 NV
-839 FNTVKSTVSNIWNGI
+839 FNAVKTTVSNIWTGI
-854 KSTIS
+854 KTTIS
-859 NVITGI
+859 NVVNGI
-865 KTNVTNVFN
+865 KTTVSNVFSAV
-874 TIKTAIETPIRIV
+874 KTAIENPI
-887 KNTVTTVFNAIKKAI
+887 KAAKETVTSIFNAIKKGI

-909 RDAVKNAIDKIKSF
+909 RDAVRNAIDKIRGF

-946 VPPSV
+946 VPPRV
-951 PHFGIEWYKKA
+951 PHFGISWYKKA
-962 MDVPMLLNSPTI
+962 MNTPMLLNNPTI

-1022 AILMVLREILQML
+1022 AILTILREILQML

-1059 VDAVFDPREAGRA
+1059 VNAVFDPREAGRA

-1091 VI
+1091 VV

>member
-8 AYVQIIPSAEGIK
+8 AYVQIVPS
-21 GKLTEVFSSEATD
+21 
-34 VGEAFGKKM
+34 M
-43 VSGIQK
+43 QGIQTQLSK
-49 AFEASDIGKKLADS
+49 SLAPAVEMSGKESGQKMGNALA
-63 IDQNGMVKQS
+63 G
-73 LGNVETAFK
+73 G
-82 DNTNKIKSY
+82 
-91 TEETYKAAGNS
+91 
-102 VNEYAKTAA
+102 
-111 TASESQFKAIGEA
+111 
-124 LGKNL
+124 L
-129 KSAAKVV
+129 KSAASSIGK
-136 GRAFTAVAKT
+136 AFTAAAK
-146 AVVGFSAAAA
+146 AAAVGFGAAAA
-156 GVAAVSKS
+156 AVAAVGKS

-183 GDASDKV
+183 GNASDKV

-242 DNANKMGTNMRDIQ
+242 DNANKMGSNMRDIQ

-361 FSGLMDNFVDSVGTA
+361 FGGLMDNFVDSVEIA

-387 LSGIGSLVEGL
+387 LGGIGSLVEGL
-398 APVVAQAVPQL
+398 APVVAQTVPQL
-409 VTTILPGM
+409 VTTILPSM

-442 ALSGIQTILVSG
+442 GLSGIQTIFVSG
-454 LNVPRGL
+454 LNVPQGL
-461 ADNIMHVFNNAV
+461 ADNIMHVFDNA
-473 DAVQNVWGAVKDA
+473 AKAIENVWGAVKDA
-486 LGAIGSALSNAK
+486 IGTIGSALSNAA
-498 IDWNGIW
+498 IDWGGIW

-517 IIAGACTAIGD
+517 IIAGVCTAIGD
-528 GIAAVITEVQTDG
+528 AVVYVGGIVGTALLAVGDQLGWLVEQAQTDG
-541 TILNTVWTTLSD
+541 TAINAAWTAVQD
-553 AVEDVK
+553 AF
-559 NVVDTAIS
+559 S
-567 AVGDFI
+567 AVGDVI
-573 AWLSSGSSGAE
+573 GMALEGLSSLFGSFFADNQSGTSLFSAVWE
-584 VFKAAIIGVA
+584 YAATYLATIAQTIAGAIQGIANAIKWLVDEAQTDGTFLSAIWTQVQTVFETV
-594 TGFAAWKIV
+594 TSV
-603 SKISSLVSGLTG
+603 
-615 IISAAKGGFAA
+615 ISA
-626 FNAVLAANPVGAVI
+626 L
-640 TAVAAL
+640 
-646 TAGIAYLWNTNEGF
+646 
-660 RNAVIG
+660 
-666 AWEAIKTAF
+666 
-675 GTAIDAICGF
+675 
-685 FSGFVDSVGSALSSA
+685 FS
-700 WEAITGAFT
+700 AFT
-709 AIGDALSA
+709 AALNGDWSAFGENLLNAGQIFLGGLANLWNNGWTAIGNFA
-717 AWETIKNVVQ
+717 TQ
-727 VALMWIVELIT
+727 
-738 SYISIITIPF
+738 
-748 QFIWEN
+748 IWN
-754 CKDVIFN
+754 
-761 AWEAIKSTV
+761 AIKS
-770 STALEAISGTI
+770 S
-781 TTVWNAVSGFLSSAL
+781 
-796 DAIRNVFSTVWT
+796 
-808 AISTTVSS
+808 
-816 VWDGIKNVVT
+816 
-826 TAINAVRD
+826 
-834 TVTNV
+834 
-839 FNTVKSTVSNIWNGI
+839 VSNIINGI
-854 KSTIS
+854 KSTIGT
-859 NVITGI
+859 VVDAI
-865 KTNVTNVFN
+865 KSKVTTVFSAV
-874 TIKTAIETPIRIV
+874 KTAIENPI
-887 KNTVTTVFNAIKKAI
+887 KAAKETVTSIFNAIKKGI

-909 RDAVKNAIDKIKSF
+909 RDAVRNAIDKIKGF
-923 FNFSWSLPKLKL
+923 FNFSWSLPRLKL

-946 VPPSV
+946 VPPRV
-951 PHFGIEWYKKA
+951 PHFGISWYKKA
-962 MDVPMLLNSPTI
+962 MDTPILLNNPTI

-1022 AILMVLREILQML
+1022 AILTILREILQML

-1050 DAISRIQLQ
+1050 DAISRIQLR
-1059 VDAVFDPREAGRA
+1059 VNAVFDPREAGRA

-1091 VI
+1091 VV

>member
-8 AYVQIIPSAEGIK
+8 AYVQIVPSMK
-21 GKLTEVFSSEATD
+21 
-34 VGEAFGKKM
+34 
-43 VSGIQK
+43 GIQAQLSK
-49 AFEASDIGKKLADS
+49 SLAPA
-63 IDQNGMVKQS
+63 
-73 LGNVETAFK
+73 VETSGKESGHKMGNAL
-82 DNTNKIKSY
+82 
-91 TEETYKAAGNS
+91 AG
-102 VNEYAKTAA
+102 
-111 TASESQFKAIGEA
+111 G
-124 LGKNL
+124 L
-129 KSAAKVV
+129 KSAASSIGK
-136 GRAFTAVAKT
+136 AFTAAAK
-146 AVVGFSAAAA
+146 AAAVGFGAASAAVTAGFGAA
-156 GVAAVSKS
+156 ESAVAAVGKS

-183 GDASDKV
+183 GNASDKV

-242 DNANKMGTNMRDIQ
+242 DNANKMGSNMQDIQ

-361 FSGLMDNFVDSVGTA
+361 FGGLMDNFVSSVGIA

-387 LSGIGSLVEGL
+387 LGGIGSLVEGL

-409 VTTILPGM
+409 VMTILPSM
-417 ASAAASLLKAFA
+417 ASAAASLLQAFA

-454 LNVPRGL
+454 LNVPQGL
-461 ADNIMHVFNNAV
+461 ADNIMHVFDNA
-473 DAVQNVWGAVKDA
+473 AKAIENVWGAVKDA
-486 LGAIGSALSNAK
+486 IGTIGSALSNAE
-498 IDWNGIW
+498 IDWGGIW

-517 IIAGACTAIGD
+517 IIAGVCTAISSALGVLGD
-528 GIAAVITEVQTDG
+528 FMSWLTSGSAGAAAFQAAIVGIV
-541 TILNTVWTTLSD
+541 
-553 AVEDVK
+553 
-559 NVVDTAIS
+559 TAIT
-567 AVGDFI
+567 AYNAIMGVQQAI
-573 AWLSSGSSGAE
+573 TT
-584 VFKAAIIGVA
+584 VVTAAQ
-594 TGFAAWKIV
+594 AALN
-603 SKISSLVSGLTG
+603 LVM
-615 IISAAKGGFAA
+615 
-626 FNAVLAANPVGAVI
+626 AANPIMLVVM
-640 TAVAAL
+640 AVAAL
-646 TAGIAYLWNTNEGF
+646 VAGLIYLWNTNEGF
-660 RNAVIG
+660 REAVTT
-666 AWEAIKTAF
+666 AWEAIKSAF
-675 GTAIDAICGF
+675 SAAIDAICGF
-685 FSGFVDSVGSALSSA
+685 FSNFAATASS
-700 WEAITGAFT
+700 
-709 AIGDALSA
+709 
-717 AWETIKNVVQ
+717 
-727 VALMWIVELIT
+727 
-738 SYISIITIPF
+738 
-748 QFIWEN
+748 IWN
-754 CKDVIFN
+754 
-761 AWEAIKSTV
+761 S
-770 STALEAISGTI
+770 I
-781 TTVWNAVSGFLSSAL
+781 TTTISNAV
-796 DAIRNVFSTVWT
+796 NTV
-808 AISTTVSS
+808 STTVS
-816 VWDGIKNVVT
+816 
-826 TAINAVRD
+826 
-834 TVTNV
+834 NV
-839 FNTVKSTVSNIWNGI
+839 FNAVKTTVSNIWTGI
-854 KSTIS
+854 KTTIS
-859 NVITGI
+859 NVVNGI
-865 KTNVTNVFN
+865 KATVSNVFN
-874 TIKTAIETPIRIV
+874 AVKTAIENPI
-887 KNTVTTVFNAIKKAI
+887 KAAKETVTSIFNAIKKGI

-909 RDAVKNAIDKIKSF
+909 RDAVRNAIDKIKGF
-923 FNFSWSLPKLKL
+923 FNFSWSLPRLKL

-946 VPPSV
+946 VPPRV
-951 PHFGIEWYKKA
+951 PHFGISWYKKA
-962 MDVPMLLNSPTI
+962 MNTPMLLNNPTI

-1022 AILMVLREILQML
+1022 AILTILREILQML

-1059 VDAVFDPREAGRA
+1059 VNAVFDPRAAGRA

-1091 VI
+1091 VV

>member
-8 AYVQIIPSAEGIK
+8 AYVQIVPS
-21 GKLTEVFSSEATD
+21 
-34 VGEAFGKKM
+34 M
-43 VSGIQK
+43 QGIQAQLSK
-49 AFEASDIGKKLADS
+49 SLAPA
-63 IDQNGMVKQS
+63 
-73 LGNVETAFK
+73 VETSGKESGQKMGNAL
-82 DNTNKIKSY
+82 
-91 TEETYKAAGNS
+91 AG
-102 VNEYAKTAA
+102 
-111 TASESQFKAIGEA
+111 G
-124 LGKNL
+124 L
-129 KSAAKVV
+129 KSAASSIGK
-136 GRAFTAVAKT
+136 AFTAAAK
-146 AVVGFSAAAA
+146 AAAVGFGAAAA
-156 GVAAVSKS
+156 AVAAVGKS

-183 GDASDKV
+183 GNASDKV

-242 DNANKMGTNMRDIQ
+242 DNANKMGSNMQDIQ

-361 FSGLMDNFVDSVGTA
+361 FGGLMDNFVDSVGIA
-376 AKNILPRVETI
+376 ANNILPRVETI
-387 LSGIGSLVEGL
+387 LGGIGSLVEGL

-409 VTTILPGM
+409 VITILPSM
-417 ASAAASLLKAFA
+417 ASAAASLLQAFA

-454 LNVPRGL
+454 LNVPQGL
-461 ADNIMHVFNNAV
+461 ADNIMHVFDNAAKAIETV
-473 DAVQNVWGAVKDA
+473 LGAVKDA
-486 LGAIGSALSNAK
+486 IGTIGSALSNAA
-498 IDWNGIW
+498 IDWGGIW
-505 DGIADAVSVAGD
+505 DGI
-517 IIAGACTAIGD
+517 
-528 GIAAVITEVQTDG
+528 
-541 TILNTVWTTLSD
+541 
-553 AVEDVK
+553 
-559 NVVDTAIS
+559 
-567 AVGDFI
+567 
-573 AWLSSGSSGAE
+573 
-584 VFKAAIIGVA
+584 
-594 TGFAAWKIV
+594 
-603 SKISSLVSGLTG
+603 
-615 IISAAKGGFAA
+615 
-626 FNAVLAANPVGAVI
+626 
-640 TAVAAL
+640 
-646 TAGIAYLWNTNEGF
+646 
-660 RNAVIG
+660 
-666 AWEAIKTAF
+666 KT
-675 GTAIDAICGF
+675 
-685 FSGFVDSVGSALSSA
+685 
-700 WEAITGAFT
+700 
-709 AIGDALSA
+709 
-717 AWETIKNVVQ
+717 
-727 VALMWIVELIT
+727 
-738 SYISIITIPF
+738 
-748 QFIWEN
+748 
-754 CKDVIFN
+754 
-761 AWEAIKSTV
+761 
-770 STALEAISGTI
+770 
-781 TTVWNAVSGFLSSAL
+781 
-796 DAIRNVFSTVWT
+796 
-808 AISTTVSS
+808 
-816 VWDGIKNVVT
+816 
-826 TAINAVRD
+826 
-834 TVTNV
+834 
-839 FNTVKSTVSNIWNGI
+839 
-854 KSTIS
+854 TIS
-859 NVITGI
+859 NVVNGI
-865 KTNVTNVFN
+865 KTTVSNVFN
-874 TIKTAIETPIRIV
+874 AVKTAIENPI
-887 KNTVTTVFNAIKKAI
+887 KAAKETVTSIFNAIKKGI

-909 RDAVKNAIDKIKSF
+909 RDAVRNAIDKIKGF

-946 VPPSV
+946 VPPRV
-951 PHFGIEWYKKA
+951 PHFGISWYKKA
-962 MDVPMLLNSPTI
+962 MNTPMLLNNPTI

-1022 AILMVLREILQML
+1022 AILTILREILQML

-1059 VDAVFDPREAGRA
+1059 VNAVFDPRAAGRA

-1091 VI
+1091 VV

>member
-8 AYVQIIPSAEGIK
+8 AYVQIVPS
-21 GKLTEVFSSEATD
+21 
-34 VGEAFGKKM
+34 M
-43 VSGIQK
+43 QGIQAQLSK
-49 AFEASDIGKKLADS
+49 SLAPEVEKSGKESGQKMGNALA
-63 IDQNGMVKQS
+63 G
-73 LGNVETAFK
+73 G
-82 DNTNKIKSY
+82 
-91 TEETYKAAGNS
+91 
-102 VNEYAKTAA
+102 
-111 TASESQFKAIGEA
+111 
-124 LGKNL
+124 L
-129 KSAAKVV
+129 KSAASSIGK
-136 GRAFTAVAKT
+136 AFTAAAK
-146 AVVGFSAAAA
+146 AAAVGFGAAAA
-156 GVAAVSKS
+156 AVTAVGKS

-183 GDASDKV
+183 GNASDKV

-242 DNANKMGTNMRDIQ
+242 DNANRMGSNMQDIQ

-361 FSGLMDNFVDSVGTA
+361 FGGLMDNFVDSVGIA

-387 LSGIGSLVEGL
+387 LGGIGSLVEGL

-409 VTTILPGM
+409 VITILPSM
-417 ASAAASLLKAFA
+417 ASAAASLLQAFA

-454 LNVPRGL
+454 LNVPQGL
-461 ADNIMHVFNNAV
+461 ADNIMHVFDNAAKAIETV
-473 DAVQNVWGAVKDA
+473 LGAVKDA
-486 LGAIGSALSNAK
+486 ISSALGVLGDFMSWLTSGSAGAAAFQAA
-498 IDWNGIW
+498 IVGI
-505 DGIADAVSVAGD
+505 V
-517 IIAGACTAIGD
+517 TAITAYNAIMGVQQA
-528 GIAAVITEVQTDG
+528 ITTVVTAAQAA
-541 TILNTVWTTLSD
+541 LN
-553 AVEDVK
+553 
-559 NVVDTAIS
+559 
-567 AVGDFI
+567 
-573 AWLSSGSSGAE
+573 
-584 VFKAAIIGVA
+584 
-594 TGFAAWKIV
+594 
-603 SKISSLVSGLTG
+603 LVMD
-615 IISAAKGGFAA
+615 
-626 FNAVLAANPVGAVI
+626 ANPIMLVVM
-640 TAVAAL
+640 AVAAL
-646 TAGIAYLWNTNEGF
+646 VAGLVYLWNTNEGF
-660 RNAVIG
+660 RETVTT
-666 AWEAIKTAF
+666 AWEAIKEAF
-675 GTAIDAICGF
+675 STAIDAICGF
-685 FSGFVDSVGSALSSA
+685 FSNLAATASS
-700 WEAITGAFT
+700 
-709 AIGDALSA
+709 
-717 AWETIKNVVQ
+717 
-727 VALMWIVELIT
+727 
-738 SYISIITIPF
+738 
-748 QFIWEN
+748 IWN
-754 CKDVIFN
+754 
-761 AWEAIKSTV
+761 S
-770 STALEAISGTI
+770 I
-781 TTVWNAVSGFLSSAL
+781 TTTISNAV
-796 DAIRNVFSTVWT
+796 NTV
-808 AISTTVSS
+808 STTVS
-816 VWDGIKNVVT
+816 
-826 TAINAVRD
+826 
-834 TVTNV
+834 NV
-839 FNTVKSTVSNIWNGI
+839 FNAVKTTVSNIWTGI
-854 KSTIS
+854 KTTIS
-859 NVITGI
+859 NVVNGI
-865 KTNVTNVFN
+865 KTTVSNVFN
-874 TIKTAIETPIRIV
+874 AVKTAIENPI
-887 KNTVTTVFNAIKKAI
+887 KAAKETVTSIFNAIKKGI

-909 RDAVKNAIDKIKSF
+909 RDAVRNAIDKIKGF
-923 FNFSWSLPKLKL
+923 FNFSWSLPRLKL

-946 VPPSV
+946 VPPRV
-951 PHFGIEWYKKA
+951 PHFGISWYKKA
-962 MDVPMLLNSPTI
+962 MDTPMLLNNPTI

-1022 AILMVLREILQML
+1022 AILTILREILQML

-1059 VDAVFDPREAGRA
+1059 VNAVFDPRAAGRA

-1091 VI
+1091 VV

>member
-8 AYVQIIPSAEGIK
+8 AYVQIVPSMK
-21 GKLTEVFSSEATD
+21 
-34 VGEAFGKKM
+34 
-43 VSGIQK
+43 GIQAQLSK
-49 AFEASDIGKKLADS
+49 SLAPEVEKSGKESGQKMGNALA
-63 IDQNGMVKQS
+63 G
-73 LGNVETAFK
+73 G
-82 DNTNKIKSY
+82 
-91 TEETYKAAGNS
+91 
-102 VNEYAKTAA
+102 
-111 TASESQFKAIGEA
+111 
-124 LGKNL
+124 L
-129 KSAAKVV
+129 KSAASSIGK
-136 GRAFTAVAKT
+136 AFTAAAK
-146 AVVGFSAAAA
+146 AAAVGFGAAAA
-156 GVAAVSKS
+156 AVAAVGKS

-183 GDASDKV
+183 GNASDKV

-242 DNANKMGTNMRDIQ
+242 DNANKMGSNMQDIQ

-361 FSGLMDNFVDSVGTA
+361 FGGLMDNFVSSVGIA

-387 LSGIGSLVEGL
+387 LGGIGSLVEGL

-409 VTTILPGM
+409 VITILPSM
-417 ASAAASLLKAFA
+417 ASAAASLLQAFA

-454 LNVPRGL
+454 LNVPQGL
-461 ADNIMHVFNNAV
+461 ADNIMHVFDNA
-473 DAVQNVWGAVKDA
+473 AKAIENVWGAVKDA
-486 LGAIGSALSNAK
+486 ISSALGVLGDFMSWLTSGSAGAAAFQAA
-498 IDWNGIW
+498 IVGI
-505 DGIADAVSVAGD
+505 V
-517 IIAGACTAIGD
+517 TAITAYNAIMGVQQA
-528 GIAAVITEVQTDG
+528 ITTVVTAAQAA
-541 TILNTVWTTLSD
+541 LN
-553 AVEDVK
+553 
-559 NVVDTAIS
+559 
-567 AVGDFI
+567 
-573 AWLSSGSSGAE
+573 
-584 VFKAAIIGVA
+584 
-594 TGFAAWKIV
+594 
-603 SKISSLVSGLTG
+603 LVMD
-615 IISAAKGGFAA
+615 
-626 FNAVLAANPVGAVI
+626 ANPIMLVVM
-640 TAVAAL
+640 AVAAL
-646 TAGIAYLWNTNEGF
+646 VAGLVYLWNTNEGF
-660 RNAVIG
+660 RETVTT
-666 AWEAIKTAF
+666 AWEAIKEAF
-675 GTAIDAICGF
+675 STAIDAICGF
-685 FSGFVDSVGSALSSA
+685 FSNLAATASS
-700 WEAITGAFT
+700 
-709 AIGDALSA
+709 
-717 AWETIKNVVQ
+717 
-727 VALMWIVELIT
+727 
-738 SYISIITIPF
+738 
-748 QFIWEN
+748 IWN
-754 CKDVIFN
+754 
-761 AWEAIKSTV
+761 S
-770 STALEAISGTI
+770 I
-781 TTVWNAVSGFLSSAL
+781 TTTISNAV
-796 DAIRNVFSTVWT
+796 NTV
-808 AISTTVSS
+808 STTVS
-816 VWDGIKNVVT
+816 
-826 TAINAVRD
+826 
-834 TVTNV
+834 NV
-839 FNTVKSTVSNIWNGI
+839 FNAVKTTVSNIWTGI
-854 KSTIS
+854 KTTIS
-859 NVITGI
+859 NVVNGI
-865 KTNVTNVFN
+865 KTTVSNVFN
-874 TIKTAIETPIRIV
+874 AVKTAIENPI
-887 KNTVTTVFNAIKKAI
+887 KAAKETVTSIFNAIKKGI

-909 RDAVKNAIDKIKSF
+909 RDAVRNAIDKIKGF
-923 FNFSWSLPKLKL
+923 FNFSWSLPRLKL

-946 VPPSV
+946 VPPRV
-951 PHFGIEWYKKA
+951 PHFGISWYKKA
-962 MDVPMLLNSPTI
+962 MNTPMLLNNPTI

-1022 AILMVLREILQML
+1022 AILTILREILQML
-1035 TGGSPRDEKLAAMLA
+1035 TGGSPHDEKLAAMLA

-1059 VDAVFDPREAGRA
+1059 VNAVFDPREAGRA

-1091 VI
+1091 VV

>member
-8 AYVQIIPSAEGIK
+8 AYVQIVPSAEGIK
-21 GKLTEVFSSEATD
+21 GKLTEVFAAEATD
-34 VGEAFGKKM
+34 AGEAIGKKM

-49 AFEASDIGKKLADS
+49 ALEASDIGKKFADS

-73 LGNVETAFK
+73 LSNVETAFK
-82 DNTNKIKSY
+82 DNTNKIKDY

-102 VNEYAKTAA
+102 VNEYTKSAA

-129 KSAAKVV
+129 KSAAKMV
-136 GRAFTAVAKT
+136 GKAFTAVAKT

-156 GVAAVSKS
+156 AVAAVSKS

-183 GDASDKV
+183 GNASDKV

-242 DNANKMGTNMRDIQ
+242 DNANKMGSNMQDIQ

-361 FSGLMDNFVDSVGTA
+361 FGGLMDNFVDSVGTA

-387 LSGIGSLVEGL
+387 LGGI
-398 APVVAQAVPQL
+398 
-409 VTTILPGM
+409 
-417 ASAAASLLKAFA
+417 

-454 LNVPRGL
+454 LNVPQGL
-461 ADNIMHVFNNAV
+461 TDNIMHVFDNTVA
-473 DAVQNVWGAVKDA
+473 AIENVLGAVKDA
-486 LGAIGSALSNAK
+486 IGTIGSALSNAE
-498 IDWNGIW
+498 IDWGGIW

-517 IIAGACTAIGD
+517 IIAGVCTAIGD
-528 GIAAVITEVQTDG
+528 AVVYVGGIVGTALLAVGDQLGWLVEQAQTDG
-541 TILNTVWTTLSD
+541 TAINAAWTAVQD
-553 AVEDVK
+553 AF
-559 NVVDTAIS
+559 S
-567 AVGDFI
+567 AVGDVI
-573 AWLSSGSSGAE
+573 GMALEGLSSLFGSFFADNQSGTSLFSAVWE
-584 VFKAAIIGVA
+584 YAATYLATIAQTIASAIQGIADAIKWLVDEAQTDGTFLNAIWTQVQTVFETV
-594 TGFAAWKIV
+594 TSV
-603 SKISSLVSGLTG
+603 ISSL
-615 IISAAKGGFAA
+615 
-626 FNAVLAANPVGAVI
+626 
-640 TAVAAL
+640 
-646 TAGIAYLWNTNEGF
+646 
-660 RNAVIG
+660 
-666 AWEAIKTAF
+666 
-675 GTAIDAICGF
+675 
-685 FSGFVDSVGSALSSA
+685 FS
-700 WEAITGAFT
+700 AFT
-709 AIGDALSA
+709 AALNGDWSAFGENLLNAGQIFLGGLANLWNNGWTAIGNFA
-717 AWETIKNVVQ
+717 TQ
-727 VALMWIVELIT
+727 
-738 SYISIITIPF
+738 
-748 QFIWEN
+748 IWN
-754 CKDVIFN
+754 
-761 AWEAIKSTV
+761 AIKS
-770 STALEAISGTI
+770 S
-781 TTVWNAVSGFLSSAL
+781 
-796 DAIRNVFSTVWT
+796 
-808 AISTTVSS
+808 
-816 VWDGIKNVVT
+816 
-826 TAINAVRD
+826 
-834 TVTNV
+834 
-839 FNTVKSTVSNIWNGI
+839 VSNIINGI
-854 KSTIS
+854 KSTIGT
-859 NVITGI
+859 VVDAI
-865 KTNVTNVFN
+865 KSKVTTVFSAV
-874 TIKTAIETPIRIV
+874 KTAIENPI
-887 KNTVTTVFNAIKKAI
+887 KAAKETVTSIFNAIKKGI

-909 RDAVKNAIDKIKSF
+909 RDAVRNAIDKIKGF

-946 VPPSV
+946 VPPRV
-951 PHFGIEWYKKA
+951 PHFGISWYKKA
-962 MDVPMLLNSPTI
+962 MNTPMLLNNPTI

-1022 AILMVLREILQML
+1022 AILTILREILQML
-1035 TGGSPRDEKLAAMLA
+1035 IGGSPRDEKLAAMLA

-1059 VDAVFDPREAGRA
+1059 VNAVFDPREAGRA

-1091 VI
+1091 VV

>member
-8 AYVQIIPSAEGIK
+8 AYVQIVPS
-21 GKLTEVFSSEATD
+21 
-34 VGEAFGKKM
+34 M
-43 VSGIQK
+43 QGIQAQLSK
-49 AFEASDIGKKLADS
+49 SLAPEVEKSGKESGQKMGNALA
-63 IDQNGMVKQS
+63 G
-73 LGNVETAFK
+73 G
-82 DNTNKIKSY
+82 
-91 TEETYKAAGNS
+91 
-102 VNEYAKTAA
+102 
-111 TASESQFKAIGEA
+111 
-124 LGKNL
+124 L
-129 KSAAKVV
+129 KSAASSIGK
-136 GRAFTAVAKT
+136 AFTAAAK
-146 AVVGFSAAAA
+146 AASVGFGAAAA
-156 GVAAVSKS
+156 AVAAVGKS

-183 GDASDKV
+183 GNASDKV

-242 DNANKMGTNMRDIQ
+242 DNANKMGSNMQDIQ

-353 GVADDTQD
+353 GVSDDTQD
-361 FSGLMDNFVDSVGTA
+361 FGGLMDNFVDSVGIA

-387 LSGIGSLVEGL
+387 LGGIGSLVEGL

-409 VTTILPGM
+409 VITILPSM
-417 ASAAASLLKAFA
+417 ASAAASLLQAFA

-454 LNVPRGL
+454 LNVPQGL
-461 ADNIMHVFNNAV
+461 ADNIMHVFDNA
-473 DAVQNVWGAVKDA
+473 AKAIENVWGAVKDA
-486 LGAIGSALSNAK
+486 ISSALGVLGDFMSWLTSGSAGAAAFQAA
-498 IDWNGIW
+498 IVGI
-505 DGIADAVSVAGD
+505 V
-517 IIAGACTAIGD
+517 TAITAYNAIMGVQQA
-528 GIAAVITEVQTDG
+528 ITTVVTAAQAA
-541 TILNTVWTTLSD
+541 LN
-553 AVEDVK
+553 
-559 NVVDTAIS
+559 
-567 AVGDFI
+567 
-573 AWLSSGSSGAE
+573 
-584 VFKAAIIGVA
+584 
-594 TGFAAWKIV
+594 
-603 SKISSLVSGLTG
+603 LVMD
-615 IISAAKGGFAA
+615 
-626 FNAVLAANPVGAVI
+626 ANPIMLVVM
-640 TAVAAL
+640 AVAAL
-646 TAGIAYLWNTNEGF
+646 VAGLVYLWNTNEGF
-660 RNAVIG
+660 RETVTT
-666 AWEAIKTAF
+666 AWEAIKEAF
-675 GTAIDAICGF
+675 STAIDAICGF
-685 FSGFVDSVGSALSSA
+685 FSNLAATASS
-700 WEAITGAFT
+700 
-709 AIGDALSA
+709 
-717 AWETIKNVVQ
+717 
-727 VALMWIVELIT
+727 
-738 SYISIITIPF
+738 
-748 QFIWEN
+748 IWN
-754 CKDVIFN
+754 
-761 AWEAIKSTV
+761 S
-770 STALEAISGTI
+770 I
-781 TTVWNAVSGFLSSAL
+781 TTTISNAV
-796 DAIRNVFSTVWT
+796 NTV
-808 AISTTVSS
+808 STTVS
-816 VWDGIKNVVT
+816 
-826 TAINAVRD
+826 
-834 TVTNV
+834 NV
-839 FNTVKSTVSNIWNGI
+839 FNAVKTTVSNIWTGI
-854 KSTIS
+854 KTTIS
-859 NVITGI
+859 NVVNGI
-865 KTNVTNVFN
+865 KTTVSNVFN
-874 TIKTAIETPIRIV
+874 AVKTAIENPI
-887 KNTVTTVFNAIKKAI
+887 KAAKETVTSIFNAIKKGI

-909 RDAVKNAIDKIKSF
+909 RDAVRNAIDKIKGF

-946 VPPSV
+946 APPRV
-951 PHFGIEWYKKA
+951 PHFGISWYKKA
-962 MDVPMLLNSPTI
+962 MNTPMLLNNPTI

-1002 IRSVVDDAQQTDGM
+1002 IRSVVDDSQQTDGM

-1022 AILMVLREILQML
+1022 AILTILREILQML

-1059 VDAVFDPREAGRA
+1059 VNAVFDPRAAGRA

-1091 VI
+1091 VV